1 MRGSD
6 TRIRERAKISAPVSA
21 TLKGIMRFVIRL
33 ASLLLALFA
42 LAAAAPPACADAAFD
57 RWLAAQ
63 WPAAQAMGIS
73 RATFER
79 ETKGLEPDY
88 SLPDLAIPGQP
99 QKPSGQAEFVQ
110 TPAAYLSDKAIA
122 NYAARG
128 RKLAAQYRSELASI
142 EQRFGVPG
150 SILLA
155 IWARETSYGGAKLNY
170 DALRVVAT
178 QAYVGRRKDEFR
190 AEFLAALKILD
201 EGHVRRANMKSSWA
215 GAMGLTQFLP
225 TGYLKY
231 GVDLD
236 GDGTANIWTSVP
248 EALAATASLLRQE
261 GWQPGRR
268 WAYEITVPAGFDC
281 TQAEPAVTLPI
292 ADWLKRGVKVAD
304 GRRIPPT
311 AMKDPASIIMPA
323 GPFGPAFLTP
333 ANYFVLKSYNFADL
347 YVLYVGHLADRIED
361 DRPFARDW
369 QEIAL
374 VKTRDLEFMQQVLAR
389 QGFYDEK
396 VDGKAGMK
404 TRAALG
410 AYQKANGLTLDCW
423 PDAAV
428 LKHMR
433 GG

>member
-1 MRGSD
+1 MRIL
-6 TRIRERAKISAPVSA
+6 TRFAVVFLSLSAAIGAP
-21 TLKGIMRFVIRL
+21 
-33 ASLLLALFA
+33 
-42 LAAAAPPACADAAFD
+42 AAARADAAFD

-63 WPAAQAMGIS
+63 WPAAQQMGIS
-73 RATFER
+73 RASFER
-79 ETKGLEPDY
+79 EARGLEPDY
-88 SLPDLAIPGQP
+88 SLPDLAIPGKP

-110 TPAAYLSDKAIA
+110 TPAAYLSDKAIG

-128 RKLAAQYRSELASI
+128 RKLAAQYSGELAAI
-142 EQRFGVPG
+142 ERRFGVPG

-155 IWARETSYGGAKLNY
+155 IWARETSYGAAKLNH

-201 EGHVRRANMKSSWA
+201 EGHVRRADMKSSWA
-215 GAMGLTQFLP
+215 GAMGLTQFMP

-236 GDGTANIWTSVP
+236 GDGTANIWTSIP
-248 EALAATASLLRQE
+248 EALAATASLLREE

-268 WAYEITVPAGFDC
+268 WAYEIAVPAGFDC

-304 GRRIPPT
+304 GRRIPPA

-369 QEIAL
+369 QQIAL
-374 VKTRDLEFMQQVLAR
+374 VKTRDLEFMQKVLTR
-389 QGFYDEK
+389 EGFYNEK

-410 AYQKANGLTLDCW
+410 AYQKANGLALDCW

>member
-1 MRGSD
+1 MH
-6 TRIRERAKISAPVSA
+6 IAPRFA
-21 TLKGIMRFVIRL
+21 TLLVF
-33 ASLLLALFA
+33 LLAA
-42 LAAAAPPACADAAFD
+42 SVANADPAFD

-99 QKPSGQAEFVQ
+99 KKPDAQAEFVQ
-110 TPAAYLSDKAIA
+110 TPAAYVSEKAIA

-128 RKLAAQYRSELASI
+128 RKLAAQYRAELAAI
-142 EQRFGVPG
+142 EKRFGVPG
-150 SILLA
+150 PILLA
-155 IWARETSYGGAKLNY
+155 IWARETSFGGAKLNY

-178 QAYVGRRKDEFR
+178 QAYVGRRKDEFLP
-190 AEFLAALKILD
+190 EFLAALKILD
-201 EGHVRRANMKSSWA
+201 DGHVTRAQMKSSWA
-215 GAMGLTQFLP
+215 GAMGLTQFMP
-225 TGYLKY
+225 TGYLTY

-248 EALAATASLLRQE
+248 EALAATASLLKE
-261 GWQPGRR
+261 KGWQGGRR
-268 WAYEITVPAGFDC
+268 WAYEIAVPTGFDC
-281 TQAEPAVTLPI
+281 TQAEPDASLPI
-292 ADWLKRGVKVAD
+292 GEWLKRGIKVAD
-304 GRRIPPT
+304 GRRIPPA

-361 DRPFARDW
+361 DRPFAQPWRD
-369 QEIAL
+369 IAL
-374 VKTRDLEFMQQVLAR
+374 VKTRDLEFMQKVLTR
-389 QGFYDEK
+389 DGFYADK
-396 VDGKAGMK
+396 IDGKAGMK
-404 TRAALG
+404 TRSALG
-410 AYQKANGLTLDCW
+410 AYQKANGLPLDCW
-423 PDAAV
+423 PDAQV
-428 LKHMR
+428 LEHMKR

>member
-1 MRGSD
+1 MRIL
-6 TRIRERAKISAPVSA
+6 TRFAAVFLSLSAAVGAP
-21 TLKGIMRFVIRL
+21 
-33 ASLLLALFA
+33 
-42 LAAAAPPACADAAFD
+42 AAARADAAFE

-79 ETKGLEPDY
+79 ETRGLEPDY
-88 SLPDLAIPGQP
+88 SLPDLAIPG
-99 QKPSGQAEFVQ
+99 KPRKPGAQAEFVQ

-122 NYAARG
+122 SYAARG
-128 RKLAAQYRSELASI
+128 RKLAAQYRADLAAI
-142 EQRFGVPG
+142 ERRFGVPG
-150 SILLA
+150 PVLLA
-155 IWARETSYGGAKLNY
+155 IYARETSYGGAKLNY

-201 EGHVRRANMKSSWA
+201 EGHVTRAQMKSSWA
-215 GAMGLTQFLP
+215 GAMGLTQFMP

-248 EALAATASLLRQE
+248 EALAATASLLREE
-261 GWQPGRR
+261 GWQPGKR
-268 WAYEITVPAGFDC
+268 WAYEITLPSGFDC
-281 TQAEPAVTLPI
+281 THAEPAVTLTV
-292 ADWLKRGVKVAD
+292 AEWLKRGVKVAD
-304 GRRIPPT
+304 GRRIPPA
-311 AMKDPASIIMPA
+311 AMKDRASIIMPA

-333 ANYFVLKSYNFADL
+333 ANYFALKNYNFADL

-361 DRPFARDW
+361 DRPFAQPWR
-369 QEIAL
+369 EIAL
-374 VKTRDLEFMQQVLAR
+374 VKTRDLEFMQKVLTR
-389 QGFYDEK
+389 DGFYADK
-396 VDGKAGMK
+396 IDGKAGMK

-410 AYQKANGLTLDCW
+410 AYQKANGLPLDCW

-428 LKHMR
+428 LAHMR
-433 GG
+433 RGG

>member
-1 MRGSD
+1 
-6 TRIRERAKISAPVSA
+6 
-21 TLKGIMRFVIRL
+21 MRFLPLSAIL
-33 ASLLLALFA
+33 ALSLLAGAVPA
-42 LAAAAPPACADAAFD
+42 LADAGFE

-79 ETKGLEPDY
+79 ETAGLEPDY
-88 SLPDLAIPGQP
+88 GLPDLALPG
-99 QKPSGQAEFVQ
+99 KPKAPDRQAEFVQ
-110 TPAAYLSDKAIA
+110 TPAAYLSDRAIA

-128 RKLAAQYRSELASI
+128 RKLARQYASELNAI
-142 EQRFGVPG
+142 ERQFGVPG
-150 SILLA
+150 PILLA
-155 IWARETSYGGAKLNY
+155 IWARETSYGGAKLNH
-170 DALRVVAT
+170 DALRVLAT
-178 QAYVGRRKDEFR
+178 QAYVGRRKEEFR

-201 EGHVRRANMKSSWA
+201 EGHVSRAGMKSSWA

-225 TGYLKY
+225 TGYLAY

-236 GDGTANIWTSVP
+236 GDGTANIWTDVP
-248 EALAATASLLRQE
+248 EALAATASLLKQK
-261 GWQPGRR
+261 GWQSGRR
-268 WAYEITVPAGFDC
+268 WAYEITVPPGFDC
-281 TQAEPAVTLPI
+281 TLAEPEARLPI
-292 ADWLKRGVKVAD
+292 GEWLKRGVKIAD
-304 GRRIPPT
+304 GRRVPP
-311 AMKDPASIIMPA
+311 AALKDEASIIMPA
-323 GPFGPAFLTP
+323 GPYGPAFLTP

-369 QEIAL
+369 ADIAL
-374 VKTRDLEFMQQVLAR
+374 VKTRDLAFMQKVLAHE
-389 QGFYDEK
+389 GYYTDK

-410 AYQKANGLTLDCW
+410 AYQKANGLPLDCW

-428 LKHMR
+428 LEHMKR

>member
-1 MRGSD
+1 MRIAS
-6 TRIRERAKISAPVSA
+6 
-21 TLKGIMRFVIRL
+21 RFAAFVL
-33 ASLLLALFA
+33 FLLATS
-42 LAAAAPPACADAAFD
+42 AANADPAFD

-73 RATFER
+73 RAAFER
-79 ETKGLEPDY
+79 ETRGLEPDY
-88 SLPDLAIPGQP
+88 SLPELAIPGQP
-99 QKPSGQAEFVQ
+99 QKPGVQAEFVQ

-128 RKLAAQYRSELASI
+128 RKLAAQYSGELAAI
-142 EQRFGVPG
+142 EKRFGVPG
-150 SILLA
+150 PILLA
-155 IWARETSYGGAKLNY
+155 IWARETSFGGAKLNY

-178 QAYVGRRKDEFR
+178 QAYVGRRKDEFLP
-190 AEFLAALKILD
+190 EFLAALKILD
-201 EGHVRRANMKSSWA
+201 DGHVTRAQMKSSWA
-215 GAMGLTQFLP
+215 GAMGLTQFMP
-225 TGYLKY
+225 TGYLSY

-248 EALAATASLLRQE
+248 EALAATASLLKE
-261 GWQPGRR
+261 KGWQGGRR

-281 TQAEPAVTLPI
+281 TQAEPDASLPI
-292 ADWLKRGVKVAD
+292 SEWLKRGVKVAD
-304 GRRIPPT
+304 GRRIPPA

-361 DRPFARDW
+361 DRPFAQGWKD
-369 QEIAL
+369 IAL
-374 VKTRDLEFMQQVLAR
+374 VKTRDLEFMQKVLTR
-389 QGFYDEK
+389 DGFYADK
-396 VDGKAGMK
+396 IDGKAGMK

-410 AYQKANGLTLDCW
+410 AYQKANGLNLDCW
-423 PDAAV
+423 PDAQV
-428 LKHMR
+428 LEHMKR

>member
-1 MRGSD
+1 MRASLRR
-6 TRIRERAKISAPVSA
+6 T
-21 TLKGIMRFVIRL
+21 L
-33 ASLLLALFA
+33 ASLGLLLAASAPA
-42 LAAAAPPACADAAFD
+42 LADAGFD

-63 WPAAQAMGIS
+63 WPAAQAYGIS

-88 SLPDLAIPGQP
+88 SLPDLAIPGKP
-99 QKPSGQAEFVQ
+99 QKPGAQAEFVQ
-110 TPAAYLSDKAIA
+110 TPAAYLSDKAIG

-128 RKLAAQYRSELASI
+128 RKLAAQYQSELAAI
-142 EQRFGVPG
+142 EKRFGVPP
-150 SILLA
+150 SVLLA

-178 QAYVGRRKDEFR
+178 QAYVGRRKDEFQN
-190 AEFLAALKILD
+190 EFLAALKILD
-201 EGHVRRANMKSSWA
+201 EGHVARAQMKSSWA
-215 GAMGLTQFLP
+215 GAMGLTQFMP

-236 GDGTANIWTSVP
+236 GNGTANIWTSVP
-248 EALAATASLLRQE
+248 EALAATASLLREE
-261 GWQPGRR
+261 GWQPGKR

-281 TQAEPAVTLPI
+281 TLAEPDAALSI
-292 ADWLKRGVKVAD
+292 GEWLKRGVKVAD
-304 GRRIPPT
+304 GRRIPPA
-311 AMKDPASIIMPA
+311 AMKDKASIIMPA
-323 GPFGPAFLTP
+323 GPYGPAFLTP

-361 DRPFARDW
+361 DKPFARDW
-369 QEIAL
+369 QDIAL
-374 VKTRDLEFMQQVLAR
+374 VKTSDLEFMQKALTKE
-389 QGFYDEK
+389 GFYAEK
-396 VDGKAGMK
+396 IDGKAGMK

-410 AYQKANGLTLDCW
+410 AYQKANGLPLDCW

>member
-1 MRGSD
+1 MRIL
-6 TRIRERAKISAPVSA
+6 TRFAAC
-21 TLKGIMRFVIRL
+21 TL
-33 ASLLLALFA
+33 SLLALV
-42 LAAAAPPACADAAFD
+42 AASAPARADAAFD

-79 ETKGLEPDY
+79 ETRGLEPDY
-88 SLPDLAIPGQP
+88 SLPDLAIPGKP
-99 QKPSGQAEFVQ
+99 QKPGAQAEFVQ

-122 NYAARG
+122 SYASRG
-128 RKLAAQYRSELASI
+128 RKLAAQYRGELAAI
-142 EQRFGVPG
+142 EKQFGVPG

-155 IWARETSYGGAKLNY
+155 IWARETSYGGAKLNH

-201 EGHVRRANMKSSWA
+201 EGHVKRAEMKSSWA
-215 GAMGLTQFLP
+215 GAMGLTQFMP

-248 EALAATASLLRQE
+248 EALAATASLLREE
-261 GWQPGRR
+261 GWQPGKR

-281 TQAEPAVTLPI
+281 TQAEPAVTLTL

-304 GRRIPPT
+304 GRRIPPA
-311 AMKDPASIIMPA
+311 AMKDKASIIMPA

-333 ANYFVLKSYNFADL
+333 ANYFALKNYNFADL
-347 YVLYVGHLADRIED
+347 YVLYVGHLADRIEE
-361 DRPFARDW
+361 DRPFAQPW

-374 VKTRDLEFMQQVLAR
+374 VKTRDLEFMQQVLTR
-389 QGFYDEK
+389 QGFYGEK
-396 VDGKAGMK
+396 IDGKAGMK

-410 AYQKANGLTLDCW
+410 AYQKANGLPLDCW

>member
-1 MRGSD
+1 MRIL
-6 TRIRERAKISAPVSA
+6 TRFAVVFLSLSAAIGVP
-21 TLKGIMRFVIRL
+21 
-33 ASLLLALFA
+33 
-42 LAAAAPPACADAAFD
+42 AAARADAAFD

-63 WPAAQAMGIS
+63 WPAAQQMGIS
-73 RATFER
+73 RASFER
-79 ETKGLEPDY
+79 ETRGLEPDY
-88 SLPDLAIPGQP
+88 SLPDLAIPGKP

-110 TPAAYLSDKAIA
+110 TPAAYLSDKAIG
-122 NYAARG
+122 NYATRG
-128 RKLAAQYRSELASI
+128 RKLAAQYSGELAAI
-142 EQRFGVPG
+142 ERRFGVPG

-178 QAYVGRRKDEFR
+178 QAYVGRRKDEFG

-201 EGHVRRANMKSSWA
+201 EGHVRRADMKSSWA
-215 GAMGLTQFLP
+215 GAMGLTQFMP

-236 GDGTANIWTSVP
+236 GDGTANIWTSIP
-248 EALAATASLLRQE
+248 EALAATASLLREE

-268 WAYEITVPAGFDC
+268 WAYEIAVPAGFDC

-304 GRRIPPT
+304 GRRIPP
-311 AMKDPASIIMPA
+311 AALKDPASIIMPA

-369 QEIAL
+369 QQIAL
-374 VKTRDLEFMQQVLAR
+374 VKTSDLEFMQKVLTR
-389 QGFYDEK
+389 EGFYNEK

-410 AYQKANGLTLDCW
+410 AYQKANGLKLDCW
-423 PDAAV
+423 PTQA
-428 LKHMR
+428 LLERMK

>member
-1 MRGSD
+1 MARRFSYPSAMR
-6 TRIRERAKISAPVSA
+6 
-21 TLKGIMRFVIRL
+21 RL
-33 ASLLLALFA
+33 LTGLVLLAASAFP
-42 LAAAAPPACADAAFD
+42 LAGTAFADAAFD
-57 RWLAAQ
+57 RWVAAQ

-99 QKPSGQAEFVQ
+99 RKPDAQAEFVQ
-110 TPAAYLSDKAIA
+110 TPAAYVSEKAIG

-128 RKLAAQYRSELASI
+128 RKLAAQYRAELSAI
-142 EQRFGVPG
+142 EKRFGVPG
-150 SILLA
+150 PILLA
-155 IWARETSYGGAKLNY
+155 IWARETSFGGAKLNY

-178 QAYVGRRKDEFR
+178 QAYVGRRKDEFLP
-190 AEFLAALKILD
+190 EFLAALKILD
-201 EGHVRRANMKSSWA
+201 DGHVTRAQMKSSWA
-215 GAMGLTQFLP
+215 GAMGLTQFMP
-225 TGYLKY
+225 TGYLSY

-248 EALAATASLLRQE
+248 EALAATASLLKE
-261 GWQPGRR
+261 KGWQGGKR

-281 TQAEPAVTLPI
+281 TQAEPDASLPI
-292 ADWLKRGVKVAD
+292 GEWLKRGVKVAD
-304 GRRIPPT
+304 GRRIPPS
-311 AMKDPASIIMPA
+311 AMKNPASIIMPA

-361 DRPFARDW
+361 DRPFAQPWRD
-369 QEIAL
+369 IAL
-374 VKTRDLEFMQQVLAR
+374 VKTRDLEFMQKVLTR
-389 QGFYDEK
+389 DGFYADK
-396 VDGKAGMK
+396 IDGKAGMK

-410 AYQKANGLTLDCW
+410 AYQKANGLPLDCW
-423 PDAAV
+423 PDAQV
-428 LKHMR
+428 LEHMKR

>member
-1 MRGSD
+1 MRILS
-6 TRIRERAKISAPVSA
+6 
-21 TLKGIMRFVIRL
+21 RL
-33 ASLLLALFA
+33 AVALLSLSAIA
-42 LAAAAPPACADAAFD
+42 GASSSAHADAAFD

-88 SLPDLAIPGQP
+88 SLPDLAIPGKP
-99 QKPSGQAEFVQ
+99 QKPGAQAEFVQ

-122 NYAARG
+122 SYASRG
-128 RKLAAQYRSELASI
+128 RALAAQYRGQLDAI
-142 EQRFGVPG
+142 ERRFGVPG

-201 EGHVRRANMKSSWA
+201 EGHVRRAEMKSSWA
-215 GAMGLTQFLP
+215 GAMGLTQFMP

-248 EALAATASLLRQE
+248 EALAATASLLREE
-261 GWQPGRR
+261 GWQPGKR
-268 WAYEITVPAGFDC
+268 WAYEIAVPAGFDC
-281 TQAEPAVTLPI
+281 TQAEPAVTRPI
-292 ADWLKRGVKVAD
+292 ADWLKSGVKVAD

-333 ANYFVLKSYNFADL
+333 ANYFALKNYNFADL

-369 QEIAL
+369 QPIAL
-374 VKTRDLEFMQQVLAR
+374 VKTTDLEFMQKVLTR
-389 QGFYDEK
+389 EGFYAEK

-410 AYQKANGLTLDCW
+410 AYQKARGMPLDCW
-423 PDAAV
+423 PTQA
-428 LKHMR
+428 LLERMK

>member
-1 MRGSD
+1 MSRPLGYIGRMRIL
-6 TRIRERAKISAPVSA
+6 TRFAAVFLSLSAAIGAP
-21 TLKGIMRFVIRL
+21 
-33 ASLLLALFA
+33 
-42 LAAAAPPACADAAFD
+42 AAARADAGFD
-57 RWLAAQ
+57 RFIAAQ
-63 WPAAQAMGIS
+63 WPAAQQMGIS

-79 ETKGLEPDY
+79 ETRGLEPDY
-88 SLPDLAIPGQP
+88 SLPDLAIPGKP
-99 QKPSGQAEFVQ
+99 QKPGAQAEFVQ
-110 TPAAYLSDKAIA
+110 TPAAYLSDRAIG

-128 RKLAAQYRSELASI
+128 RKLAAQYSGELAAI
-142 EQRFGVPG
+142 ERRFGVPG

-155 IWARETSYGGAKLNY
+155 IWARETSYGAAKLNY

-190 AEFLAALKILD
+190 AEFLAALNILD
-201 EGHVRRANMKSSWA
+201 EGHVRRADMKSSWA
-215 GAMGLTQFLP
+215 GAMGLTQFMP

-248 EALAATASLLRQE
+248 EALAATASLLREE

-281 TQAEPAVTLPI
+281 THAEPGVTLPI

-304 GRRIPPT
+304 GRRIPPA

-369 QEIAL
+369 QQIAL
-374 VKTRDLEFMQQVLAR
+374 VKTSDLEFMQKVLTR
-389 QGFYDEK
+389 EGFYNEK
-396 VDGKAGMK
+396 IDGKAGMK

-410 AYQKANGLTLDCW
+410 AYQKANGLNLDCW